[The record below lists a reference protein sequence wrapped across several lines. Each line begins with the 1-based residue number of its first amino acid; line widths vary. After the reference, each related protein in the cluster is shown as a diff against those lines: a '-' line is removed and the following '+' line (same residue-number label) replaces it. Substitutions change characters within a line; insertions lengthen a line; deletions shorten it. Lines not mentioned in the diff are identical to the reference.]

1 MGTVDHPHD
10 GVVNVA
16 SSDRR
21 SKLFAVRDSRSL
33 SRLEIDGV
41 LDPDDD
47 EAIVILAEG
56 TEAQTRSP
64 RAHYGRTG
72 TSGVRYIDL
81 EELCGSVTT
90 ADELFEAFRLE
101 GAL

>member
-1 MGTVDHPHD
+1 MAYHPNPQNPRPSTTLNR
-10 GVVNVA
+10 V
-16 SSDRR
+16 
-21 SKLFAVRDSRSL
+21 
-33 SRLEIDGV
+33 E
-41 LDPDDD
+41 P
-47 EAIVILAEG
+47 VILAEG

-72 TSGVRYIDL
+72 TSGVRCIDL